1 MINTQITKDLKI
13 KYPLIQGGMVWV
25 SGAKLAAACS
35 NAGILGVIGA
45 GSMNPELLD
54 QHIKK
59 CRNLTKKPFAV
70 NLPLLYK
77 DIDKQ
82 LEVCLNNNVK
92 IIITSAG
99 SPKKYTKDL
108 QSKGVYV
115 IHVTSSL
122 ELALKCEEAGV
133 NAVVIEGFEAGGH
146 NGREELTSL
155 VLIPKVA
162 KELKIPV
169 IAAGGF
175 SSGESIYAGLSLGA
189 EAIQMGTRFM
199 MSLESSAHEKYK
211 DYLKE
216 TTEKSTKLMMKK
228 YIPVRLVEN
237 DFSHDIQTLEDRGA
251 DKDSLTE
258 ALGRGRAKK
267 GMLEGDIKH
276 GELEAGQVCGYIE
289 EIKPVG
295 EIIDQMLL
303 EFNQCRFRMN
313 SIT

>member
-1 MINTQITKDLKI
+1 MIKTQITKDLKI

-59 CRNLTKKPFAV
+59 CQKLTKNPFAV

-82 LEVCLNNNVK
+82 LEVCLKNNVK

-108 QSKGVYV
+108 QNKGVYV

-122 ELALKCEEAGV
+122 GLALKCEEAGV

-237 DFSHDIQTLEDRGA
+237 DFSHNIQTLEDHGA

-267 GMLEGDIKH
+267 GMLEGDITQ
-276 GELEAGQVCGYIE
+276 GELEAGQVCGYIN
-289 EIKPVG
+289 EIKPVS
-295 EIIDQMLL
+295 EIIDQMLV